1 MTGYLL
7 LKTGAA
13 SFARRGACVMIR
25 AANVSYVIL
34 KRYRARKCIPA
45 GRVEENALVWLLNA
59 FDNYIFLISTSFVL
73 FFFRRYKTRSRHTEE
88 LPVSRR
94 IPMEDILS
102 NITPEIE
109 GRGLVKKVS
118 VVWRQ

>member
-1 MTGYLL
+1 
-7 LKTGAA
+7 
-13 SFARRGACVMIR
+13 
-25 AANVSYVIL
+25 
-34 KRYRARKCIPA
+34 
-45 GRVEENALVWLLNA
+45 VEENALVWLLNA
-59 FDNYIFLISTSFVL
+59 FDNYIFLISRSILL
-73 FFFRRYKTRSRHTEE
+73 FCFRRYKTGSRHTEE